1 MESAKKK
8 FEAEREKILS
18 ELPFSI
24 KAMFGTIGFAAAEP
38 DDDDDDDEEGGGGG
52 GGDAPLVML
61 PVLILSQYDVPPKP
75 VRDVYWFDLFSKC
88 KRTKCLNKLA
98 YLVYHYGADD
108 PDDCYSF
115 IEHEDFVSYEVG
127 CEQGFN
133 ILEPELERKVQ
144 SGVELTEKEA
154 MRVRG
159 LQELQE
165 DVPKE
170 PSERKRGNAGFK
182 ERHELLVATSSSA
195 RGSTKKPPAK
205 RQKK

>member
-18 ELPFSI
+18 ELPSSI

-38 DDDDDDDEEGGGGG
+38 DDDDDDDDEEEGGG

-61 PVLILSQYDVPPKP
+61 PVLILSPYDVPPKP

-88 KRTKCLNKLA
+88 KRSKSLNKLA

-115 IEHEDFVSYEVG
+115 IEHEDFVSYEAG
-127 CEQGFN
+127 CAQSLHV
-133 ILEPELERKVQ
+133 LEPELERKVQ

-182 ERHELLVATSSSA
+182 ERHELLEATSA